1 MEYALKYNIKE
12 TGHIINSLDINQ
24 FNTDHRNYYIEQ
36 VEFTDQGIFPMIHF
50 VIRNSKTNTIDH
62 QCGILRK
69 IPNTNKYEYHDDT
82 VKMYDGLIWE
92 FLEKTG
98 IIV

>member
-1 MEYALKYNIKE
+1 MGHTLKHNIEE
-12 TGHIINSLDINQ
+12 TSRIINSIDINQ
-24 FNTDHRNYYIEQ
+24 FNTNRHNYYIEQ

-50 VIRNSKTNTIDH
+50 IIRNDQTNAVDH
-62 QCGILRK
+62 RYGTLRK
-69 IPNTNKYEYHDDT
+69 IPNTNKYEYKDNT